1 MGTNDQI
8 RYMNHSNRDVP
19 PETIIR
25 HLSREKG
32 ELQSEISELKDLLHK
47 RDTAIAAFK
56 QWQKKV
62 AEYNINYWITEG
74 VKLLDQNPNPIL
86 LKKAR
91 KVAEKNRA
99 FAELEKKVE
108 KTYHAVVDAN
118 WNLKDELDNTSLD
131 EIAHILFPVDM
142 AKLPNGKRLDLNEDV
157 RKAWLEGVEYG
168 REKLNSK

>member
-1 MGTNDQI
+1 MM

-32 ELQSEISELKDLLHK
+32 ELQSEISELKYLLQK

-86 LKKAR
+86 LKKVR
-91 KVAEKNRA
+91 RVAEKNRA
-99 FAELEKKVE
+99 FVELEKKVE
-108 KTYHAVVDAN
+108 KAYHAVVDAN
-118 WNLKDELDNTSLD
+118 WNLYDEFTNSNLD
-131 EIAHILFPVDM
+131 EIAHILFPTDM
-142 AKLPNGKRLDLNEDV
+142 TKLPNGKRLDLNEDV
-157 RKAWLEGVEYG
+157 RRAWLEGVEYG

>member
-1 MGTNDQI
+1 MDTKVMIKYKGKCVNE
-8 RYMNHSNRDVP
+8 VP

-86 LKKAR
+86 LR
-91 KVAEKNRA
+91 KVRRVAEKNRA

-118 WNLKDELDNTSLD
+118 WNLYDEYTNANLD

-142 AKLPNGKRLDLNEDV
+142 TKLPNGKRLDLNEDV